1 MKALQKQNAWI
12 LQMLMYEKGRRQLTI
27 ARDLPPPVP
36 RRRIARR
43 SNGAL
48 KLAVAFAPEESS
60 GFTPVIR
67 TVL

>member
-1 MKALQKQNAWI
+1 
-12 LQMLMYEKGRRQLTI
+12 MLMYEKGRRQLTI